1 MTMRTLAIALS
12 LTIITFFNIAQAK
25 PAYTSNQKAFIEAEK
40 AFKQGKSTEYQKLK
54 KSLANYALLPYLE
67 YEEIKKNLNVN
78 SQQAVDDFIEQYE
91 SSPLASTLRW
101 DFVRLLAKAKNY
113 DLMAQYYSFG
123 SVTSYDCMLLNHQL
137 KQGKPISA
145 LSEQISNLWNVSKSQ
160 PKECDS
166 VFEKWIDNNQLQQ
179 DVAYQRFYQ
188 TAHEGP
194 VGLLSYLKRYL
205 PRDEQYLADL
215 WLKVRRNPKV
225 VTRPN
230 FFPGKN
236 PEKEASLLVYA
247 VKRLAWDDRDD
258 AYSAWKRTQNRIPL
272 AGGHTSDVERTL
284 FLALATENNTKAVDM
299 TKDHLD
305 DYLDDEL
312 VNHWKLVTLLR
323 TENWQTIT
331 ELYELLPFEQQ
342 SSEQWRYWY
351 AVSLDNL
358 GKKEE
363 AKILLSDLAG
373 ERDYYGYKAATR
385 LKLPILLN
393 HAPLLIPEETM
404 NSVSQSANVER
415 AKELY
420 AIERYLDASRE
431 WRSLMSKLE
440 SPQEFH
446 AAAVIANQWG
456 WYNQSILTIAR
467 AQSWDDTD
475 IRFPTA
481 FKDDYIRMGKQVQ
494 LPPHWLMGVAR
505 QESAY
510 GPRAVSPAGAYGLM
524 QVMPNTAKAFA
535 RKFQIPYTHRSDLL
549 DPAINIQM
557 GSRYLQ
563 MRYEELEQNPIYASA
578 AYNAGKKRIE
588 QWKTFGRYPTEIWIE
603 AIPYTE
609 TRDYIKRVMTYRQVY
624 ALKLGLDDDIFEY
637 ILTTETGDKK

>member
-1 MTMRTLAIALS
+1 MTMRTLVLS
-12 LTIITFFNIAQAK
+12 LTLSIIAFFNSAQAK
-25 PAYTSNQKAFIEAEK
+25 PAHSTEQKAFLEAEK
-40 AFKQGKSTEYQKLK
+40 AFKQGKLSEYQKLK
-54 KSLANYALLPYLE
+54 KSLAHYSLLPYLE
-67 YEEIKKNLNVN
+67 YEEIQQNLNKN
-78 SQQAVDDFIEQYE
+78 SKQQVDSFIEKYQ
-91 SSPLASTLRW
+91 SSPLSSRLRW
-101 DFVRLLAKAKNY
+101 DFIRELAKAKDY
-113 DLMAQYYSFG
+113 TLMEQYYSFG
-123 SVTSYDCMLLNHQL
+123 SIASFDCQILNHQL
-137 KQGKPISA
+137 KQGKTISA
-145 LSEQISNLWNVSKSQ
+145 LSEQIANLWNVSKSQ
-160 PKECDS
+160 PKECDAI
-166 VFEKWIDNNQLQQ
+166 FEKWIDNNQLQQ

-194 VGLLSYLKRYL
+194 IGLLNYLKRYL

-225 VTRPN
+225 VTRSN

-236 PEKEASLLVYA
+236 PNKEAPILVYA
-247 VKRLAWDDRDD
+247 VKRLAWGDRED
-258 AYSAWKRTQNRIPL
+258 AYSAWKRTQSRVPL
-272 AGGHTSDVERTL
+272 AGEHKSDVERTL
-284 FLALATENNTKAVDM
+284 FLALATENNPKAVDM
-299 TKDHLD
+299 AKDNLNEFLGD
-305 DYLDDEL
+305 AL
-312 VNHWKLVTLLR
+312 VNHWKLVTFLR
-323 TENWQTIT
+323 TEDWQTIT
-331 ELYELLPFEQQ
+331 ELYELLPFDQQ

-351 AVSLDNL
+351 AVALDEL
-358 GKKEE
+358 GQKEE
-363 AKILLSDLAG
+363 ARILLTELAK

-385 LKLPILLN
+385 TGQPIQLN
-393 HAPLLIPEETM
+393 HTPLVLSDEVM
-404 NSVSQSANVER
+404 NSVRQSANVER
-415 AKELY
+415 AGELY

-431 WRSLMSKLE
+431 WRSLLSSLE
-440 SPQEFH
+440 SPEEFQ
-446 AAAVIANQWG
+446 AAAVIANEWG

-467 AQSWDDTD
+467 AQVWDDTN

-481 FKDDYIRMGKQVQ
+481 FKDDYIKMAKQVQ

-524 QVMPNTAKAFA
+524 QVMPNTARAFA
-535 RKFQIPYTHRSDLL
+535 RKFQIPYSHSSDLL

-563 MRYEELEQNPIYASA
+563 MRFEELEQNPVYASA
-578 AYNAGKKRIE
+578 AYNAGKSRIE
-588 QWKTFGRYPTEIWIE
+588 QWKKYGRYPTEVWIE

>member
-1 MTMRTLAIALS
+1 MTMRTIAIALI
-12 LTIITFFNIAQAK
+12 LTIVTFFNTSQAK
-25 PAYTSNQKAFIEAEK
+25 PAYTTDQKAFIEAEK
-40 AFKQGKSTEYQKLK
+40 ALEQGSTREYQKLK
-54 KSLANYALLPYLE
+54 KSLAHYSLLPYLE
-67 YEEIKKNLNVN
+67 YEEMKENINKNNK
-78 SQQAVDDFIEQYE
+78 QDIDKFIEKYDA
-91 SSPLASTLRW
+91 SPLSNRLRW
-101 DFVRLLAKAKNY
+101 DFIRELAKTKNY
-113 DLMAQYYSFG
+113 DLMEQYYSFG
-123 SVTSYDCMLLNHQL
+123 SVSSYDCLLLSHQA

-145 LSEQISNLWNVSKSQ
+145 LSEQIANLWNVSKSQ
-160 PKECDS
+160 PKECDAI
-166 VFEKWIDNNQLQQ
+166 FEKWIDNNQLQQ

-194 VGLLSYLKRYL
+194 IGLLSYLKRYL

-225 VTRPN
+225 VTRSN

-236 PEKEASLLVYA
+236 LDKEAPILVYA
-247 VKRLAWDDRDD
+247 VKRLAWGDRED
-258 AYSAWKRTQNRIPL
+258 AYSAWKRTQSRIPL
-272 AGGHTSDVERTL
+272 AGAHKSDVERTL
-284 FLALATENNTKAVDM
+284 FLALATENNPKAVDM
-299 TKDHLD
+299 AKDQIK
-305 DYLDDEL
+305 DYLADEL
-312 VNHWKLVTLLR
+312 VNHWKLVTFLR
-323 TENWQTIT
+323 SEDWTTIT
-331 ELYELLPFEQQ
+331 ELYDLLPFEQQ

-351 AVSLDNL
+351 AVALDKL
-358 GKKEE
+358 GQNEE
-363 AKILLSDLAG
+363 AKILLSDLAS
-373 ERDYYGYKAATR
+373 ERSYYGYKAATR
-385 LKLPILLN
+385 IQVPIQLN
-393 HAPLLIPEETM
+393 HEPLVLPESVM
-404 NSVSQSANVER
+404 NSVRQSANVER

-420 AIERYLDASRE
+420 ALGRYLDASRE
-431 WRSLMSKLE
+431 WRSLMSKLD
-440 SPQEFH
+440 STQEFQ
-446 AAAVIANQWG
+446 AAAIIANEWG

-467 AQSWDDTD
+467 AQVWDDTD

-481 FKDDYIRMGKQVQ
+481 FKDDYIKMGKQVQ

-535 RKFQIPYTHRSDLL
+535 QKFQIPYSHRSDLL

-563 MRYEELEQNPIYASA
+563 MRFEELEQNPVYASA
-578 AYNAGKKRIE
+578 AYNAGKSRVE
-588 QWKTFGRYPTEIWIE
+588 EWKKFGRYPTEVWIE

-637 ILTTETGDKK
+637 ILSTQTGDNK